1 MASPHFRAGVVIVV
15 RGLDDRV
22 LAFER
27 ADVPGQWQFPQGGLD
42 DGEQPVA
49 AAWRELAEE
58 TGLGPTDVMA
68 VAEYPGWVVYEYPP
82 GLREKRGRLG
92 QAHRWY
98 LFDALRADITPT
110 PDGSEFTA
118 WQWVTRE
125 WMLEH
130 AVAFRKPGYELV
142 LAAM

>member
-1 MASPHFRAGVVIVV
+1 MIVV

-27 ADVPGQWQFPQGGLD
+27 ADLPGQWQFAQGGLD
-42 DGEQPVA
+42 DGEQPIE

-58 TGLGPTDVMA
+58 TGLGPADVMA

-82 GLREKRGRLG
+82 DLREKRGRLG

-98 LFDALRADITPT
+98 LFDALRADIVPT
-110 PDGSEFTA
+110 PDGSEFVN

-130 AVAFRKPGYELV
+130 VVDFRRPGYELV